1 MMEIYI
7 FIRSFW
13 EGGKLYNHSCFILTA
28 CLWCS
33 RELFSNLISLQF
45 FILKY
50 YSFKHKNFCF
60 NSYQPL
66 SLTFLSIF
74 SKKYISAQN
83 CFCEKTNYSWMRFML
98 FARMFRIA
106 QKWSEQSWISELSK
120 DEQSLSVL
128 LQIEQKKWK
137 TFLQNYARS
146 WWEPK
151 EIEMSMFCWK
161 KSCLMISMNFYDFY
175 EFYEA
180 LLFLASSLLFCYF
193 FACFLVFERRN
204 ASQYFYNIR
213 KF

>member
-1 MMEIYI
+1 
-7 FIRSFW
+7 
-13 EGGKLYNHSCFILTA
+13 
-28 CLWCS
+28 
-33 RELFSNLISLQF
+33 
-45 FILKY
+45 
-50 YSFKHKNFCF
+50 
-60 NSYQPL
+60 
-66 SLTFLSIF
+66 
-74 SKKYISAQN
+74 
-83 CFCEKTNYSWMRFML
+83 MRFML

-204 ASQYFYNIR
+204 ASQYLAIIFASFNTISR
-213 KF
+213 NLTMFEIKALIHQRPRHNHVLLAPLLCPMSPIASIS